1 MFQPHD
7 LDQLGPRELLF
18 PTEKSGKMDSFLSVL
33 INTHSSGYAAETT
46 PDNSL
51 VTDVCNDNDNS

>member
-7 LDQLGPRELLF
+7 FDQLGPRELLF
-18 PTEKSGKMDSFLSVL
+18 PTEESGKMDSSLSVL
-33 INTHSSGYAAETT
+33 INTRSSCYVDETT